1 MPDRYLGRQ
10 IGKYRVIRL
19 LGGGAFAWVYEA
31 IDRDLEIPV
40 ALKILRPEFAGEEVA
55 EARFRREASTAA
67 RLRHPNIVVVR
78 DVGQIEGASFVAM
91 DLLSSS
97 LGQRLHRT
105 RRLPET
111 DVVRIGLDVA
121 AALSVAH
128 AAGVIHRDIKPDNI
142 LFGHAGEAIV
152 ADFGLA
158 RALASDLALS
168 KSNQVMGTPHYFSPE
183 QARGLELDGRSDL
196 YSLGVTLYRAVT
208 GQLPFDG
215 DDWYTVGRQHID
227 DPVTPPREIVPAISQ
242 ALDEILLQ
250 LLAKQP
256 ADRFASGE
264 ALAQVLQSISTPRIE
279 RDAMQ
284 LTPSAVTAGP
294 FAPLPPMAG
303 EVGTP
308 PPPLSASSIFRRSS
322 LVRTVGISTVLLLGS
337 AAILRI
343 TNPGSLWS
351 RTFGD
356 NGASDSIAL
365 VASRAAADAVTRAR
379 ADSLANDSTR
389 NGIRLDSLLGV
400 GRDSIPA
407 AVKPGSGARPTNA
420 AGVST
425 ATQTTNAAGMPTRI
439 SVKTADDA
447 SLFVDGKRV
456 GIATWTGERAGAR
469 DVHLRAVIDD
479 APLGCPTA
487 QRDTT
492 LRINVAPKATIS
504 LPVRSCAP
512 IRLDVKPN
520 DIHLVF
526 TPLDGGERLAFRA
539 DSVEGKLLVFGRY
552 KVEASLPRCTTY
564 SDTMTASRTIREGA
578 VFLRI
583 YLGCG
588 LPG

>member
-40 ALKILRPEFAGEEVA
+40 ALKILRPEFAGDAVA

-91 DLLSSS
+91 DLLSTS

-105 RRLPET
+105 RRLQEAE
-111 DVVRIGLDVA
+111 VVRIGLDVA

-158 RALASDLALS
+158 RALATDLALS

-196 YSLGVTLYRAVT
+196 YSLGVSLYRAIT

-227 DPVTPPREIVPAISQ
+227 DPVRPPRELVPSISE
-242 ALDEILLQ
+242 AFNDVLLQ

-264 ALAQVLQSISTPRIE
+264 ALAIALQSLLLPRAD
-279 RDAMQ
+279 RDAVQ
-284 LTPSAVTAGP
+284 LTPTAITAGP
-294 FAPLPPMAG
+294 FTPIPQLGLEVRAPQQ
-303 EVGTP
+303 
-308 PPPLSASSIFRRSS
+308 PLSPSTMVRRSS
-322 LVRTVGISTVLLLGS
+322 LVRTAGITTVLLLGS
-337 AAILRI
+337 AAILRT
-343 TNPGSLWS
+343 TNAGNLWS

-356 NGASDSIAL
+356 GGAKDSAAL
-365 VASRAAADAVTRAR
+365 VATRAVADSTARAR
-379 ADSLANDSTR
+379 ADSIARDSMR
-389 NGIRLDSLLGV
+389 AEFMRDSLMGVGLDS
-400 GRDSIPA
+400 IA
-407 AVKPGSGARPTNA
+407 KANKAGARPA
-420 AGVST
+420 AGTT
-425 ATQTTNAAGMPTRI
+425 AAAQAAAAAAAAVRTRI
-439 SVKTADDA
+439 TVKTSDDA

-456 GIATWTGERAGAR
+456 GTANWSGERGGAR
-469 DVHLRAVIDD
+469 DVHLRAVIDN

-492 LRINVAPKATIS
+492 LRINVAPKASIV

-512 IRLDVKPN
+512 IKLLVKPN
-520 DIHLVF
+520 DAHLVF
-526 TPLDGGERLAFRA
+526 TPLDGGESLAFRA
-539 DSVEGKLLVFGRY
+539 DSVDGKLLVFGHY
-552 KVEASLPRCTTY
+552 KVEVSLPRCTTY
-564 SDTMTASRTIREGA
+564 SDTVTAPPAKSKGTDS
-578 VFLRI
+578 VFVRAPLF
-583 YLGCG
+583 CN
-588 LPG
+588 